1 MNKGQNKSIQP
12 RRNFKEINHF
22 QNLLSKSPIVS
33 DSSIE
38 KVIEHGTETKAGP
51 FNELELDEVLKTV
64 KNKKA
69 AKKEKD
75 QMEFHPKSGKQ
86 ENLMTFFY
94 IIVIKYTM
102 EMQINL
108 GLKDVYCPFQR
119 KVILVRPVI
128 KEG

>member
-22 QNLLSKSPIVS
+22 QNLYSKSPIVS

-38 KVIEHGTETKAGP
+38 KVIEHRTEIKAGP
-51 FNELELDEVLKTV
+51 FNELELDVVLK
-64 KNKKA
+64 KLENKKA
-69 AKKEKD
+69 AGLDGISPEIWKT
-75 QMEFHPKSGKQ
+75 GKFNDLLLYYCNKVYNRNANQ
-86 ENLMTFFY
+86 SWTE
-94 IIVIKYTM
+94 
-102 EMQINL
+102 
-108 GLKDVYCPFQR
+108 GLYCPFQR